1 MRSAINRIGRN
12 YWLVIL
18 EFSVLIA
25 SGMYTT
31 VMDRSPGLT
40 RDVFHYFLIRT
51 AVPNNIILYGIT
63 QRLIFGPLPNKLVAN
78 PPLREGWRKWFFL
91 FQVLPYSAFSIWFGC
106 FAALHKTPEG
116 FLYTALTL
124 ALLLCCYLRLNHD
137 DEEEFP
143 L

>member
-1 MRSAINRIGRN
+1 MRSAINRVGRN
-12 YWLVIL
+12 HALVIL
-18 EFSVLIA
+18 ETSVLVSTA
-25 SGMYTT
+25 LYS
-31 VMDRSPGLT
+31 VMMGRSPRLAE
-40 RDVFHYFLIRT
+40 DFLPYFLIRS

-63 QRLIFGPLPNKLVAN
+63 HRLIFGPLPNKLVAN

-91 FQVLPYSAFSIWFGC
+91 FQVLPYSAFSIWFGY
-106 FAALHKTPEG
+106 FAFQHKTPEG

-124 ALLLCCYLRLNHD
+124 ALLLCCYLRLDHD

>member
-12 YWLVIL
+12 HALVIL
-18 EFSVLIA
+18 ETSVLVSTA
-25 SGMYTT
+25 LYT
-31 VMDRSPGLT
+31 VMMDRSPILAEGFLP
-40 RDVFHYFLIRT
+40 YFLIRT

-63 QRLIFGPLPNKLVAN
+63 QRLIFGPLPNKLVSN

-91 FQVLPYSAFSIWFGC
+91 FQV
-106 FAALHKTPEG
+106 
-116 FLYTALTL
+116 L